1 MQALRCNSGARKR
14 GSNVNKLTSTGKEE
28 QLSRT
33 TEGDKCT
40 ICETIVKDEDKALCC
55 DICEYWYHIKC
66 IAFPDYVYDYMVK
79 DEGGELLH
87 WNCND
92 CKKGYEKIHNRLKAL
107 EIAQNDTSKKYS
119 EIKDGLKGV
128 KEDFCLVKE
137 VIEKQVS
144 EFNDRQDS
152 FKEEIVIVK
161 EAVVENN
168 EQAKAF
174 DARLGHMEAK
184 FTEMQQSVSSV
195 KAELNTENKLEK
207 TYSEALMAEVEK
219 KTEKKCKEVQKDL
232 EKNLV
237 EKATQN
243 MQSRM
248 NRKNNI
254 VIYGAPEE
262 MREDQELWL
271 RSEKIKHD
279 KAIVMELCSEIEVE
293 CYVDDIVEIK
303 RVGQF
308 KKKNETTM
316 EEVAPRPIIVALK
329 EGIKDNIMRSIFKLR
344 NTENNMLKRMR
355 VAHDMTLEE
364 RQTDKKLRT
373 EAKEKNEIER
383 GNFLYVVRGHPW
395 ERYILKVRKTRRT
408 SVVPQTQEAAV
419 PQEEGEEG
427 A

>member
-1 MQALRCNSGARKR
+1 MQASCGSR
-14 GSNVNKLTSTGKEE
+14 GTKKKGLNVNKPTSTGKEE
-28 QLSRT
+28 QLSRP
-33 TEGDKCT
+33 TEEYKCT
-40 ICETIVKDEDKALCC
+40 ICQIIVKDDDKALCC

-66 IAFPDYVYDYMVK
+66 IKFPDYVYDYMVK
-79 DEGGELLH
+79 DDGGELLH

-92 CKKGYEKIHNRLKAL
+92 CKRGYEKIHNRLKAL

-137 VIEKQVS
+137 IVEKQVS
-144 EFNDRQDS
+144 EFKDRQDS
-152 FKEEIVIVK
+152 FKEEIVSVK

-168 EQAKAF
+168 EQSKIF
-174 DARLGHMEAK
+174 ETRLGRMEAK

-195 KAELNTENKLEK
+195 KAELITENKLES

-219 KTEKKCKEVQKDL
+219 KTEKKCKEVKKDL
-232 EKNLV
+232 EKDLV
-237 EKATQN
+237 EKATQH

-262 MREDQELWL
+262 VKEDLELWL

-279 KAIVMELCSEIEVE
+279 KAIVMELCLEIGVE

-303 RVGQF
+303 RAGKF
-308 KKKNETTM
+308 KKNNETTM
-316 EEVAPRPIIVALK
+316 EDVPPRPIIVTLK
-329 EGIKDNIMRSIFKLR
+329 EGIKDNIMKSIYKLR

-364 RQTDKKLRT
+364 RQTDKELRT
-373 EAKEKNEIER
+373 EAKEKNETER
-383 GNFLYVVRGHPW
+383 GNFFYVVRGQPW
-395 ERYILKVRKTRRT
+395 ERYILKVRKTRMT
-408 SVVPQTQEAAV
+408 SAVPQTQEATV
-419 PQEEGEEG
+419 PQEEGEG
-427 A
+427 V